1 MYQYEWW
8 KDDIKMNLLQC
19 DCRRCFVRS
28 EMKRKFGILCDYV
41 IKKKLIDNDLN
52 ILIPIL
58 KLRNVAKWMCI
69 VIITENSII
78 ILILRV

>member
-8 KDDIKMNLLQC
+8 KDIKMNLLQC

-52 ILIPIL
+52 ILISYF
-58 KLRNVAKWMCI
+58 KVAKCCK
-69 VIITENSII
+69 
-78 ILILRV
+78 